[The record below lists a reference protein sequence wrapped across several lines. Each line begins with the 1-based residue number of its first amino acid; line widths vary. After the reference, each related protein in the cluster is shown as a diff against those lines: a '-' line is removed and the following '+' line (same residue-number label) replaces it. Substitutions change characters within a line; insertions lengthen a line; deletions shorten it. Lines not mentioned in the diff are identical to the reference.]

1 MQANQ
6 LIKMRQHRRN
16 KNKNSVAKRALQ
28 LFVILAVIGAV
39 ISITLPLTAFA
50 AASATYSYFT
60 KDLPDPNQI
69 VKVQNSF
76 QTTKLYDRN
85 GTLLYEIIDPTG
97 GDRQWVKFSD
107 ISPYLRCATVAN
119 EDRRFYENQ
128 GIDIRGTLRALVNNL
143 QGNQTQGASNIAQQL
158 VKNVITPVEERS
170 GPKRTLTVKIREALL
185 AMEVTRRYD
194 KQELLEWYLNTN
206 FYGNL
211 AYGIEA
217 ASRVYF
223 GKSAKDLTL
232 AEAAML
238 APIPQYP
245 KQNPFDNPVPAKD
258 RQSLTLDAMVQ
269 ASADNVPDCQVTSQM
284 AAEAKRETLK
294 LVTKQERFNILAPHF
309 SVYAKDR
316 VIELLADQRGI
327 GTDAA
332 TQLVDRG
339 GLKIYTTLDL
349 SLNDEVNRI
358 ANEKIAALQA
368 QNKDANNASVVVLKP
383 NTGEI
388 LAMVGSLDYF
398 NDAIDGKFNVATG
411 LRQPG
416 SSFKP
421 ITYLELLSQGASPA
435 TMFWDVR
442 TAFDVGGITP
452 YTPEDYDRKY
462 HGPVRMRQA
471 LARSYNIPAV
481 DALSRAGIGN
491 VLRLA
496 HKMGINDLD
505 KGLQYYG
512 LALTLG
518 GGEVK
523 LLDMTYVYS
532 VIANGGSMIGVPRPA
547 SQKRPGYRDLD
558 PVAILRVEDSKGNIL
573 YDYQPA
579 TNPNLLGSNSKQLT
593 YLMTSILSDANARA
607 AAMGYP
613 SVLDLSNDRPAAVK
627 TGTTNDNKDNW
638 TLGFTPDYVVGV
650 WVGNTDNHPM
660 AQSVTGLTGA
670 APIWHDVME
679 YLNQDKPIREFERPD
694 GLVERAVCQ
703 VDGLLPNGVCPSV
716 TELFL
721 PDTVPTQQDTIVQKF
736 PIDKETGKI
745 AVAGTPADKIEEKV
759 MYVFPPQAQDWY
771 NALSD
776 EEKAQ
781 LPQAPSEF
789 DTQYGGVVASGD
801 VAITSPANGGYVSPL
816 LNNGTVEIRGN
827 AKGGNWAAYKL
838 YFGAG
843 FDVAADK
850 WQQIGPDH
858 NEQVDNNLLENWN
871 LAGLASGMYSLKLSR
886 IESDGKVTDSI
897 IRVTLDGISPTVKM
911 SQPLDNE
918 TFDTATDEWV
928 DVGAQVQDDYSISK
942 VEFYSSADPS
952 TPFATKTVAPFNV
965 KWTIHSGGT
974 VEFWAVAYD
983 GAGNKTE
990 SPHVHALIGRSSQ

>member
-1 MQANQ
+1 MQANH
-6 LIKMRQHRRN
+6 LISMRQRRRN

-28 LFVILAVIGAV
+28 IFSVLAVIGAV
-39 ISITLPLTAFA
+39 ITISVPLAAFA
-50 AASATYSYFT
+50 AASAVYSYFT

-69 VKVQNSF
+69 EKVQSSF

-97 GDRQWVKFSD
+97 GDRQWVKIND

-128 GIDIRGTLRALVNNL
+128 GIDIRGTVRSLVNNL
-143 QGNQTQGASNIAQQL
+143 QGGQTQGASNIAQQL
-158 VKNVITPVEERS
+158 VKNVITPVEERA
-170 GPKRTLTVKIREALL
+170 GPKRTLTFKIREALL
-185 AMEVTRRYD
+185 SMEVTRRYD
-194 KQELLEWYLNTN
+194 KKLLLEWYVNTN

-217 ASRVYF
+217 ASRVYY

-232 AEAAML
+232 SEAAML

-269 ASADNVPDCQVTSQM
+269 ASDDGVPDCDVTAKM
-284 AAEAKRETLK
+284 AADAKRETLK
-294 LVTKQERFNILAPHF
+294 LVTKQERFNILSPHF
-309 SVYAKDR
+309 SVYAKDAA
-316 VIELLADQRGI
+316 IQLLADQRGI
-327 GTDAA
+327 GVDAA

-349 SLNDEVNRI
+349 TIDDEVHRI
-358 ANEKIAALQA
+358 ANEKVAALQA
-368 QNKDANNASVVVLKP
+368 QAKDANNASVVVLKP
-383 NTGEI
+383 GTGEI
-388 LAMVGSLDYF
+388 LSMVGSLDYF

-435 TMFWDVR
+435 TLFWDVR
-442 TAFDVGGITP
+442 TAFDVGGIVP

-471 LARSYNIPAV
+471 LSRSYNIPAV
-481 DALSRAGIGN
+481 LALQSAGIGN
-491 VLRLA
+491 VIRLA

-523 LLDMTYVYS
+523 LLDMTYLYS
-532 VIANGGSMIGVPRPA
+532 TIANGGSMIGAPRPA
-547 SQKRPGYRDLD
+547 NMKRPGYRDLD
-558 PVAILRVEDSKGNIL
+558 PVSILRIENAKGEIL
-573 YDYQPA
+573 YDFQPA
-579 TNPNLLGSNSKQLT
+579 VNPNLLGPNSKTLT
-593 YLMTSILSDANARA
+593 YLMTSMLSDPNSRSA
-607 AAMGYP
+607 AFGYP
-613 SVLDLSNDRPAAVK
+613 SVLDLSDNRPAAVK

-638 TLGFTPDYVVGV
+638 TLGFTTDYAVGV
-650 WVGNTDNHPM
+650 WVGNTDNHSM
-660 AQSVTGLTGA
+660 DHSVTGLTGA

-679 YLNQDKPIREFERPD
+679 YLHQGKPNRDFERPD

-703 VDGLLPNGVCPSV
+703 IDGLLPNGTCPSV
-716 TELFL
+716 SELFL

-736 PIDKETGKI
+736 PINKETGKI
-745 AVAGTPADKIEEKV
+745 AVAGTPPDKVEERV
-759 MYVFPPQAQDWY
+759 VYVFPPQAQDWY
-771 NALSD
+771 SSLTD
-776 EEKAQ
+776 EEKAKT
-781 LPQAPSEF
+781 PQAPTEF

-801 VAITSPANGGYVSPL
+801 VAITQPANGGYVSPL
-816 LNNGTVEIRGN
+816 LNNGLMEIRGN
-827 AKGGNWAAYKL
+827 AKGGNWTAYKL
-838 YFGAG
+838 LFGAG

-858 NEQVDNNLLENWN
+858 NNQVDNNVLENWN
-871 LAGLASGMYSLKLSR
+871 LAGLTPGIYSLKLSR
-886 IESDGKVTDSI
+886 IENDGKVTDSTI
-897 IRVTLDGISPTVKM
+897 HVTVDNISPTVKM
-911 SQPLDNE
+911 SQPLEGEGFN
-918 TFDTATDEWV
+918 TAVDEWV

-942 VEFYSSADPS
+942 VEFYSSADPT
-952 TPFATKTVAPFNV
+952 TPYIVRTVAPFNV
-965 KWTIHSGGT
+965 KWTIKGGGS

-983 GAGNKTE
+983 GAGNRTE
-990 SPHVHALIGRSSQ
+990 SAHVRANIGYQKQ